1 MSDNDETNAMSPADT
16 PSTKKVKTISIDIP
30 KELSAVYANLAFIS
44 HSPAEIVLDFAQVL
58 PRMPRGSVLSRVI
71 MSPMHAK
78 LLQRALSQNIANYE
92 LQFGQIQLP
101 QQTSLA
107 EQFFR
112 FPQQESD
119 NENPGQDE

>member
-1 MSDNDETNAMSPADT
+1 MSDSDEANAVPPSSKPSP
-16 PSTKKVKTISIDIP
+16 KKGKIISIDIP

-44 HSPAEIVLDFAQVL
+44 HTPAEIVLDFAQVL

-92 LQFGQIQLP
+92 RQFGQIQLP

-112 FPQQESD
+112 FPQQDSD
-119 NENPGQDE
+119 GDEPEQDE